1 MLERVNAMA
10 VRKLGRLP
18 IGALALIALLGGCSN
33 GSVSS
38 LPAASGSM
46 ARAELSPALHKNK
59 TGGGVV
65 YLTQMYGN
73 DVSVYQRQGQ
83 SGLNL
88 GFLKNVHGTLRTA
101 GRDDDAERLALRR
114 QRRRQQR
121 PNLPSEEDEAESPR
135 LRRLPTTTSCR
146 STSP

>member
-1 MLERVNAMA
+1 MA

-18 IGALALIALLGGCSN
+18 IGALALIALLAGCSN
-33 GSVSS
+33 GPVSS

-88 GFLKNVHGTLRTA
+88 GFLQNVNGL
-101 GRDDDAERLALRR
+101 
-114 QRRRQQR
+114 
-121 PNLPSEEDEAESPR
+121 SEPQGAM
-135 LRRLPTTTSCR
+135 TTQNGWLYVANEGGNNVLIYR
-146 STSP
+146 